1 MLLVKRSLFAH
12 GTQVILIALYRFE
25 LSFQKK
31 CKIYAKQTRQAEPQN

>member
-12 GTQVILIALYRFE
+12 VIQVILIALYRLE

-31 CKIYAKQTRQAEPQN
+31 CKICAKQTRQAKPQN